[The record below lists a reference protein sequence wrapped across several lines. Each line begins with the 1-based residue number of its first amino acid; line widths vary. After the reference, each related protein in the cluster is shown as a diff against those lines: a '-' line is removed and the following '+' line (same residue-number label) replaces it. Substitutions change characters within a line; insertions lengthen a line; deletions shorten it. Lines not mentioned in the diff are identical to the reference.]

1 MPCVRVALVICV
13 MATEMCVALAVP
25 RAMASVNVADKAA
38 TADAQ
43 EMGCRDG
50 GADAVAHRD
59 GEPAPRGVSGDLAF
73 STRWARAPWLRG
85 ELRPRFRSGR
95 RRRASQS
102 APNKEA
108 QSELAM

>member
-1 MPCVRVALVICV
+1 MPCVRVALVNCV
-13 MATEMCVALAVP
+13 MATEMCVAVAGP
-25 RAMASVNVADKAA
+25 RAMASVNVADQAA
-38 TADAQ
+38 TSDAQ
-43 EMGCRDG
+43 EMGCRNA

-85 ELRPRFRSGR
+85 EWCPRFRSGR

-102 APNKEA
+102 AKNKTV
-108 QSELAM
+108 QPELAM